1 MNKLNLVILAGGKG
15 SRIKKF
21 LNNDSKPMAKFNNK
35 NFIEYIIQNFS
46 KYNFENIFILTG
58 YKGNNIIKKFD
69 KKKYNFVKI
78 KCLNEKKLLGTG
90 GALFSL
96 KKKINDFIL
105 INGDTIFDINLVD
118 LVSSLKKEDIG
129 SIALTKNKS
138 NNSNKKLNNL
148 DISNNKIVYS
158 KNGKYMN
165 GGIYY
170 FKKKIFRYIKN
181 KHLSLEDEI
190 IPKLIEKKL
199 ISGKKFKNFFFD
211 IGTPRNF
218 IRAEKLLFKNF
229 YRPAVFLDR
238 DGVINFDTGYVY
250 KKEKFKFRNG
260 VLKGLKLLN
269 KKGYYIFIVTN
280 QAGIA
285 KGIFTIEEFINLQ
298 IFLKKKLQSNQI
310 FIDEVSYSPFHVDAK
325 IKKFKKNSLTRKP
338 GNLMI
343 ERIKKKWHLN
353 MKRSFMIGDKET
365 DKICAKKSNLY
376 FEFAKENFYLQIK
389 SIIKKSSN
397 Y

>member
-1 MNKLNLVILAGGKG
+1 
-15 SRIKKF
+15 
-21 LNNDSKPMAKFNNK
+21 
-35 NFIEYIIQNFS
+35 
-46 KYNFENIFILTG
+46 
-58 YKGNNIIKKFD
+58 
-69 KKKYNFVKI
+69 
-78 KCLNEKKLLGTG
+78 
-90 GALFSL
+90 
-96 KKKINDFIL
+96 
-105 INGDTIFDINLVD
+105 
-118 LVSSLKKEDIG
+118 
-129 SIALTKNKS
+129 
-138 NNSNKKLNNL
+138 
-148 DISNNKIVYS
+148 
-158 KNGKYMN
+158 
-165 GGIYY
+165 
-170 FKKKIFRYIKN
+170 
-181 KHLSLEDEI
+181 
-190 IPKLIEKKL
+190 
-199 ISGKKFKNFFFD
+199 
-211 IGTPRNF
+211 
-218 IRAEKLLFKNF
+218 
-229 YRPAVFLDR
+229 
-238 DGVINFDTGYVY
+238 VY

-353 MKRSFMIGDKET
+353 MKHSFMIGDKES